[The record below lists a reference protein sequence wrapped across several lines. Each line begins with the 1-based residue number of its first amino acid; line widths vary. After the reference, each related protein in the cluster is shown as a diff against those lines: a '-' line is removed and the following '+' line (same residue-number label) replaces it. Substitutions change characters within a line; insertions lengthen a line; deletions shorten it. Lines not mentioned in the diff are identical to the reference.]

1 MPKRIHCEESRILQR
16 EADSAECNEWHV
28 NDAQRRI
35 RDNLAES
42 LFTAPFA
49 EAWHLASAHFPWVSF
64 RARRSLLD
72 ELRSLSYVNS
82 CMNPR
87 KKKKGGESFDEYG
100 SHSHISC
107 SKSGAP

>member
-1 MPKRIHCEESRILQR
+1 MHNYELHATFKV
-16 EADSAECNEWHV
+16 EWHV

-42 LFTAPFA
+42 LFTTPFA
-49 EAWHLASAHFPWVSF
+49 EAWHLAFAHFPWVSF